1 MNLKTKKLMAVM
13 VLVVVLSLVTLQSG
27 RAFLT
32 WQSQAQ
38 PGTIAAY
45 LEEAQVNN
53 QNSITFPAGIHEYF
67 RPDTWDG
74 VISGFSFLIAEPI
87 EVRSFGTLTD
97 DTIKS
102 WYRFRIIETLAT
114 KPPPFAITDPP
125 GGMAP
130 PQTNELLVFK
140 WGGTVTLNGIQV
152 TAEEPSFPDLIIGQ
166 RYLLIVQVDPSTR
179 LANNA
184 MGSDGAYTISASG
197 QILPVNPEGGVFQN
211 DLATRY
217 SSSIDQLRAALAP

>member
-67 RPDTWDG
+67 RPDTWDELSL
-74 VISGFSFLIAEPI
+74 V
-87 EVRSFGTLTD
+87 
-97 DTIKS
+97 
-102 WYRFRIIETLAT
+102 LA
-114 KPPPFAITDPP
+114 F
-125 GGMAP
+125 
-130 PQTNELLVFK
+130 
-140 WGGTVTLNGIQV
+140 
-152 TAEEPSFPDLIIGQ
+152 
-166 RYLLIVQVDPSTR
+166 
-179 LANNA
+179 
-184 MGSDGAYTISASG
+184 
-197 QILPVNPEGGVFQN
+197 
-211 DLATRY
+211 
-217 SSSIDQLRAALAP
+217 